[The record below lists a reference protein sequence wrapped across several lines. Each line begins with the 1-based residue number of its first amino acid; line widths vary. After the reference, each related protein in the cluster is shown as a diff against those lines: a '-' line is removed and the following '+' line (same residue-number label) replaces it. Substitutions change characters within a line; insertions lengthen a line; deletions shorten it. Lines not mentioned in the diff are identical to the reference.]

1 MVLGRGKIKLMNE
14 KVKKKGLKE
23 VEYKFVIIRKQID

>member
-1 MVLGRGKIKLMNE
+1 MTPWIRRPEPEDEEEGDE

-23 VEYKFVIIRKQID
+23 RAALLI